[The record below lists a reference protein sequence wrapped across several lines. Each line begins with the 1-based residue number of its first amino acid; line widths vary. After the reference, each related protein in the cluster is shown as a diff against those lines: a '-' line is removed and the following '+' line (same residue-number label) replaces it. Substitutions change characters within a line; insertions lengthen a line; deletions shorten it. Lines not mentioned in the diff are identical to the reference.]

1 MNIKKHL
8 IFLLLSICF
17 SSQITFAQTTL
28 SLEDAL
34 TYALSNG
41 EAVRKAKLD
50 ILQGAFKVKEVR
62 AGALPQIDGTVTL
75 NNNILSQQFLLPAAI
90 MGGEP
95 GEFVAVKAGTTWSS
109 LAQVQLNQQIFN
121 QQVFAGLRAARAS
134 EEYYRLA
141 AQLAEE
147 NIIQQVA
154 TNYYQVIIT
163 RQQLAVIDANIDR
176 VLKLEN
182 IVSSQ
187 YEVGL
192 AKKIDL
198 DRVKVNSS
206 NLKTQRQEL
215 LNSVSQQENLLKYY
229 MGMPVTEQIVI
240 PEASLKALEE
250 TVQGRISDA
259 NFNVNNLSSYLVL
272 KKQEE
277 LLNFQRKAFL
287 AEFYPKLSLGANYMY
302 NTQSNKFNLYTNNAL
317 NYDMSAVTLTL
328 KFPIFDGG
336 AKRAKLRQ
344 ADIDIEKTQVDIEDS
359 SNALQ
364 MAYENAKMQIKNSLS
379 TIETQNDN
387 KVLAEEVY
395 HSTENNYHNGLASLT
410 DLLDAETELVSA
422 QNSYNQ
428 ALLNYKVAEIE
439 LIKSQ
444 GNIKSLINE

>member
-1 MNIKKHL
+1 MNIKKQL

-17 SSQITFAQTTL
+17 SSQITFAQKTL

-34 TYALSNG
+34 TYALSNS
-41 EAVRKAKLD
+41 ETVRKAKLD

-62 AGALPQIDGTVTL
+62 AGALPQLDGTVTL

-90 MGGEP
+90 MGGAP

-109 LAQVQLNQQIFN
+109 MAQVQLNQQIFN
-121 QQVFAGLRAARAS
+121 QQIFTGLRAAKAS
-134 EEYYRLA
+134 QDYYLLA

-147 NIIQQVA
+147 NIIQQIA

-163 RQQLAVIDANIDR
+163 RQQLAVIDANIER
-176 VLKLEN
+176 VLKLEK

-240 PEASLKALEE
+240 PETSLKALEE

-259 NFNVNNLSSYLVL
+259 SFNVSNLSSYLVL

-277 LLNFQRKAFL
+277 LLNFQRKSLVAQ
-287 AEFYPKLSLGANYMY
+287 FYPKLSLGANYMY

-317 NYDMSAVTLTL
+317 NYDVSAVTLTL
-328 KFPIFDGG
+328 KVPIFDGG
-336 AKRAKLRQ
+336 AQRARVRQ
-344 ADIDIEKTQVDIEDS
+344 ADIDIEKNQVDIENS

-379 TIETQNDN
+379 TIENQNQN
-387 KVLAEEVY
+387 KILAEEVY

>member
-8 IFLLLSICF
+8 IFLLLLVCF
-17 SSQITFAQTTL
+17 SSQLTFAQKTF

-34 TYALSNG
+34 SYALSNG

-121 QQVFAGLRAARAS
+121 QQVFAGLKAARAS
-134 EEYYRLA
+134 EEYYQLA
-141 AQLAEE
+141 AKLAEE

-176 VLKLEN
+176 VLKLEK
-182 IVSSQ
+182 IVNSQ
-187 YEVGL
+187 FEVGV

-215 LNSVSQQENLLKYY
+215 LNSVSQQENLLKY
-229 MGMPVTEQIVI
+229 
-240 PEASLKALEE
+240 
-250 TVQGRISDA
+250 
-259 NFNVNNLSSYLVL
+259 
-272 KKQEE
+272 
-277 LLNFQRKAFL
+277 
-287 AEFYPKLSLGANYMY
+287 
-302 NTQSNKFNLYTNNAL
+302 
-317 NYDMSAVTLTL
+317 
-328 KFPIFDGG
+328 
-336 AKRAKLRQ
+336 
-344 ADIDIEKTQVDIEDS
+344 
-359 SNALQ
+359 
-364 MAYENAKMQIKNSLS
+364 
-379 TIETQNDN
+379 
-387 KVLAEEVY
+387 
-395 HSTENNYHNGLASLT
+395 
-410 DLLDAETELVSA
+410 
-422 QNSYNQ
+422 
-428 ALLNYKVAEIE
+428 
-439 LIKSQ
+439 
-444 GNIKSLINE
+444 

>member
-1 MNIKKHL
+1 MNIKKQL

-17 SSQITFAQTTL
+17 SSQITFAQKTL

-34 TYALSNG
+34 TYALSNS
-41 EAVRKAKLD
+41 ETVRKAKLD

-62 AGALPQIDGTVTL
+62 AGALPQLDGTVTL

-90 MGGEP
+90 MGGAP

-109 LAQVQLNQQIFN
+109 MAQVQLNQQIFN
-121 QQVFAGLRAARAS
+121 QQIFTGLRAAKAS
-134 EEYYRLA
+134 QDYYLLA

-147 NIIQQVA
+147 NIIQQIA

-163 RQQLAVIDANIDR
+163 RQQLAVIDANIER
-176 VLKLEN
+176 VLKLEK

-240 PEASLKALEE
+240 PETSLKALEE

-259 NFNVNNLSSYLVL
+259 SFNVSNLSSYLVL

-277 LLNFQRKAFL
+277 LLNFQRKSLVAQ
-287 AEFYPKLSLGANYMY
+287 FYPKLSLGANYMY

-317 NYDMSAVTLTL
+317 NYDVSAVTLTL
-328 KFPIFDGG
+328 KVPIFDGG
-336 AKRAKLRQ
+336 AQRARVRQ
-344 ADIDIEKTQVDIEDS
+344 ADIDIEKNQVDIENS

-379 TIETQNDN
+379 TIETQNQN
-387 KVLAEEVY
+387 KILAEEVY